1 MMILHKLIRYSLLA
15 LFSFLLVLAF
25 KIHPSYSQSI
35 PFTLPRQLP
44 PISSAK
50 PLRTSADS
58 SAYSPLK
65 TTDFPNHNNPPTIQL
80 SSAQDIT
87 DLEEQ
92 ARQLYENGQ
101 FDKAV
106 DLLKQVATEAT
117 KLGDR
122 LTQARIQR
130 NLALVYQK
138 QGKITLGSEAITESL
153 KILQEGITLGNP
165 NQVTRLLA
173 QAMEVQGELQLALG
187 ESQTALETWKKT
199 AEIYQTVEDLA
210 GINRSKINQAQALQK
225 LGLYRQAIRT
235 LTEVGNTLKTQPDSI
250 VKAKG
255 LQSLGEALR
264 VVGVLTPS
272 QEILQQSLAVA
283 EKLQIPDSIA
293 ATLISLGNLAYTKKE
308 TDKALDFYQRAA
320 TEATSTTTEI
330 QANLNKLRV
339 LVEQKESSNAFVLAS
354 KINSNLDKLT
364 PSQSAIYARIN
375 LAESLIKLGNK
386 TDVTK
391 ILTTALAEARTIQDK
406 RGESYVLG
414 SLGGLY
420 EENKQWQ
427 DAQKLTQEALIL
439 AQGSNAPDIAYRW
452 QWQLG
457 RILKVQQDREGAI
470 ASYIEAVKTLK
481 SLRSDLVAISSD
493 VQFSFRESV
502 EPVYRQLVALLLQ
515 PNPEGTKQEDLA
527 KARST
532 IESLQLA
539 ELDNF
544 FRDACID
551 AKPAQIDNLDRRAAI
566 FYPII
571 LRDRLEVILSLPGQ
585 PLRNYFIPLPE
596 EEINKTLKAL
606 RDSIIIPR
614 LQLSIKNLLVPAKQL
629 YDWLIEPVTEELAA
643 SGVETLVFVPDGAIR
658 NVPLSAL
665 YDGKQYLIEKYSI
678 AIAPGLQLIDPQ
690 PLVREKLN
698 ILAFGLSEARQDFPA
713 LPNVKLELENIQNEI
728 PGQVLLDQAFTN
740 VNFQKAIESSQS
752 PVVHLATHGEFSSDA
767 DNTFVLAWDERIPAR
782 EFAQL
787 LRNENGNKTNPIELL
802 VLSACQT
809 AEGDNRAAL
818 GLAGVAVRAG
828 ARSTLASL
836 WFVSDRATSLLM
848 SKFYQELTGTQDTK
862 AESLRQ
868 AQLSILQQKKFAHPY
883 YWAAFILVGNWL

>member
-1 MMILHKLIRYSLLA
+1 MMIPNKIIRYSLLA

-25 KIHPSYSQSI
+25 KVLPSYSQFI
-35 PFTLPRQLP
+35 PFKPPSQLP
-44 PISSAK
+44 LTFSAK

-58 SAYSPLK
+58 SAHSPLK
-65 TTDFPNHNNPPTIQL
+65 TTDLSNNNDPPTIQI
-80 SSAQDIT
+80 SSPQDIT
-87 DLEEQ
+87 NLEEQ
-92 ARQLYENGQ
+92 ARQLYESGQ
-101 FDKAV
+101 FDQAV
-106 DLLKQVATEAT
+106 ELLKKGITEAIN
-117 KLGDR
+117 LGDP

-138 QGKITLGSEAITESL
+138 QGKITLGNETIAESL
-153 KILQEGITLGNP
+153 RILETGENLGNP
-165 NQVTRLLA
+165 KEVTRLLA
-173 QAMEVQGELQLALG
+173 QTMEVQGGLQLALG
-187 ESQTALETWKKT
+187 ESQVALETWKKT
-199 AEIYQTVEDLA
+199 AETYRKIEEIG
-210 GINRSKINQAQALQK
+210 GIERSKINQAQALQK

-250 VKAKG
+250 MKVKG
-255 LQSLGEALR
+255 FQSLGEALR
-264 VVGVLTPS
+264 VVGVFKES
-272 QEILQQSLAVA
+272 QEILQKSLAVA
-283 EKLQIPDSIA
+283 EKLQVPDSIA
-293 ATLISLGNLAYTKKE
+293 TTLISLGNVAYMEKE

-320 TEATSTTTEI
+320 QEAPSVTTQI
-330 QANLNKLRV
+330 QANLNQLRV
-339 LVEQKESSNAFVLAS
+339 LVDQKQSSKTSALANTIKS
-354 KINSNLDKLT
+354 DLNKLT
-364 PSQSAIYARIN
+364 PSQRSIYGRIN
-375 LAESLIKLGNK
+375 LAESLIKLGDK
-386 TDVTK
+386 ADVVNV
-391 ILTTALAEARTIQDK
+391 LTTALAEARSIQDK
-406 RGESYVLG
+406 RGESYALG

-420 EENKQWQ
+420 EENKQWA

-439 AQGSNAPDIAYRW
+439 AQGSNAADIAYRW

-457 RILKVQQDREGAI
+457 RILRSQKDREGAI
-470 ASYIEAVKTLK
+470 ASYTEAVKTLK

-493 VQFSFRESV
+493 LQFSFRESV
-502 EPVYRQLVALLLQ
+502 EPVYRELVALLLQ
-515 PNPEGTKQEDLA
+515 PSPEGTKQADLA
-527 KARST
+527 KARAT

-551 AKPAQIDNLDRRAAI
+551 AKPAQIDNIDKTAAI

-571 LRDRLEVILSLPGQ
+571 LRDRLEVILALPGE
-585 PLRNYFIPLPE
+585 PLRNYSTPLPE
-596 EEINKTLKAL
+596 EEINKTLKDL

-629 YDWLIEPVTEELAA
+629 YDWLIAPVAEELAS
-643 SGVETLVFVPDGAIR
+643 SGVKTIVFVPDGAIR

-698 ILAFGLSEARQDFPA
+698 ILAFGLSEARQNFAA
-713 LPNVKLELENIQNEI
+713 LPNVKFELENIQKEI
-728 PGQVLLDQAFTN
+728 TGQVLLDEAFTN
-740 VNFQKAIESSQS
+740 VNFQKAIESSSS

-767 DNTFVLAWDERIPAR
+767 DNTFVLAWDQRIPAR

-787 LRNENGNKTNPIELL
+787 LRNEEGNKTNPIELL

-862 AESLRQ
+862 AEALRQ
-868 AQLSILQQKKFAHPY
+868 AQLSILQQKRLAHPY

>member
-1 MMILHKLIRYSLLA
+1 MIVPNKIIRYSLLA
-15 LFSFLLVLAF
+15 LFSFLLVLGF
-25 KIHPSYSQSI
+25 KVLPSYSQ
-35 PFTLPRQLP
+35 FTSFTPPSQLP
-44 PISSAK
+44 LISSAK

-58 SAYSPLK
+58 SAYSALK
-65 TTDFPNHNNPPTIQL
+65 TTDFPNNNNSPTIQQSL
-80 SSAQDIT
+80 TQDIAN
-87 DLEEQ
+87 LEQQ
-92 ARQLYENGQ
+92 ARQLYESGQ
-101 FDKAV
+101 FEQALE
-106 DLLKQVATEAT
+106 LLKQGLTEAT
-117 KLGDR
+117 NSGDK

-138 QGKITLGSEAITESL
+138 QGKITLGNEAIIESL
-153 KILQEGITLGNP
+153 KILQTGVNLGNP
-165 NQVTRLLA
+165 KEITRLLA
-173 QAMEVQGELQLALG
+173 QTMEMQGELQLALG
-187 ESQTALETWKKT
+187 ESQAALDTWKKT
-199 AEIYQTVEDLA
+199 AENYEKIEDLG

-235 LTEVGNTLKTQPDSI
+235 LTEVGNTLKTQPDSLL
-250 VKAKG
+250 KAKG

-264 VVGVLTPS
+264 VVGVLKKS
-272 QEILQQSLAVA
+272 QEILQQSFAVA
-283 EKLQIPDSIA
+283 EKLQVPDSIA
-293 ATLISLGNLAYTKKE
+293 ATLISLGNLAYMEKE
-308 TDKALDFYQRAA
+308 TDKALNFYQRAA
-320 TEATSTTTEI
+320 KEADSATTQI
-330 QANLNKLRV
+330 QASLNLLRV
-339 LVEQKESSNAFVLAS
+339 LVEQKQSSNASVLANT
-354 KINSNLDKLT
+354 INSNLAKLT
-364 PSQSAIYARIN
+364 PSQSTIFATIN

-386 TDVTK
+386 PEAAK
-391 ILTTALAEARTIQDK
+391 ILPKALAEARSIQNK
-406 RGESYVLG
+406 RGESYALG

-420 EENKQWQ
+420 EKNNQWE

-439 AQGSNAPDIAYRW
+439 AQGNNAPDIAYRW

-457 RILKVQQDREGAI
+457 RILRNQHDREGAI
-470 ASYIEAVKTLK
+470 ASYTEAVKTLK
-481 SLRSDLVAISSD
+481 SLRSDLVAVSSD

-502 EPVYRQLVALLLQ
+502 EPVYRELVALLLQ
-515 PNPEGTKQEDLA
+515 PNPEGNKQEDLA
-527 KARST
+527 KARAT

-551 AKPAQIDNLDRRAAI
+551 AKPAQIDNIDQTAAI

-571 LRDRLEVILSLPGQ
+571 LRDRLEVILALPGK
-585 PLRNYFIPLPE
+585 PLLNYSILLPE
-596 EEINKTLKAL
+596 EEINKTLNAL

-629 YDWLIEPVTEELAA
+629 YDWLIDPVAGELAA
-643 SGVETLVFVPDGAIR
+643 SGVKTLVFVPDGAIR

-690 PLVREKLN
+690 PLLRENLN
-698 ILAFGLSEARQDFPA
+698 ILAFGLSEARQNFAA
-713 LPNVKLELENIQNEI
+713 LPNVKLELENIQKEI
-728 PGQVLLDQAFTN
+728 PGKVLLDEAFTN
-740 VNFQKAIESSQS
+740 VNFQKTLESSQS
-752 PVVHLATHGEFSSDA
+752 PVIHLATHGEFSSDA
-767 DNTFVLAWDERIPAR
+767 ENTFVLAWDERIPAR

-787 LRNENGNKTNPIELL
+787 LRNEQGKKTNPIELL

-848 SKFYQELTGTQDTK
+848 SKFYQELTSTQNTK
-862 AESLRQ
+862 AEALRQ
-868 AQLSILQQKKFAHPY
+868 AQLSILQQKRLAHPY

>member
-1 MMILHKLIRYSLLA
+1 MS
-15 LFSFLLVLAF
+15 
-25 KIHPSYSQSI
+25 
-35 PFTLPRQLP
+35 
-44 PISSAK
+44 
-50 PLRTSADS
+50 
-58 SAYSPLK
+58 
-65 TTDFPNHNNPPTIQL
+65 NNNNTPTIQQ
-80 SSAQDIT
+80 SFTQDIAN
-87 DLEEQ
+87 LEQQ
-92 ARQLYENGQ
+92 ARQLYEAGELE
-101 FDKAV
+101 KAV
-106 DLLKQVATEAT
+106 EILKQIATEAANH
-117 KLGDR
+117 GDKI
-122 LTQARIQR
+122 TQARIQR

-138 QGKITLGSEAITESL
+138 QGKITLGNEAIAESL
-153 KILQEGITLGNP
+153 KILETGDNLINSKE
-165 NQVTRLLA
+165 VTRLLA
-173 QAMEVQGELQLALG
+173 QTLEVQGELQLALG

-199 AEIYQTVEDLA
+199 AEIYQEIEDID

-235 LTEVGNTLKTQPDSI
+235 LTEVGNTLKIQPDSI

-264 VVGVLTPS
+264 VVGMLTPS

-283 EKLQIPDSIA
+283 EKLQVPDSIA
-293 ATLISLGNLAYTKKE
+293 ATLISLGNVAYMEKE

-320 TEATSTTTEI
+320 KEADSATTQI
-330 QANLNKLRV
+330 QANLNQLRV
-339 LVEQKESSNAFVLAS
+339 FVEQKQLSNASVLANTI
-354 KINSNLDKLT
+354 KSNLDKLT
-364 PSQSAIYARIN
+364 PSQNSIYARIN
-375 LAESLIKLGNK
+375 LAESLIKLENK
-386 TDVTK
+386 GDVAK
-391 ILTTALAEARTIQDK
+391 VLATALAEARSIQDK
-406 RGESYVLG
+406 RGESYALG
-414 SLGGLY
+414 SLGELY
-420 EENKQWQ
+420 EENKQWE

-439 AQGSNAPDIAYRW
+439 AQVSNAADIAYRW

-457 RILKVQQDREGAI
+457 RILRYQKDREGAI
-470 ASYIEAVKTLK
+470 ASYTEAVKTLK
-481 SLRSDLVAISSD
+481 SLRSDLVAVTSD

-502 EPVYRQLVALLLQ
+502 EPVYRQLVALLLE
-515 PNPEGTKQEDLA
+515 PNEEGTKQEDLA
-527 KARST
+527 KARAT

-551 AKPAQIDNLDRRAAI
+551 AKPAQIDNIDQTAAI

-571 LRDRLEVILSLPGQ
+571 LKERLEVILALPGQ
-585 PLRNYFIPLPE
+585 PLRNYSTPLPE
-596 EEINKTLKAL
+596 EEINKTLNAL

-629 YDWLIEPVTEELAA
+629 YDWLISPVAGELAA
-643 SGVETLVFVPDGAIR
+643 SGVKTLVFVPDGAIR

-698 ILAFGLSEARQDFPA
+698 ILAFGLSEARQNFAA
-713 LPNVKLELENIQNEI
+713 LPNVKFELENIQKEI
-728 PGQVLLDQAFTN
+728 PGQVLLDEAFTN
-740 VNFQKAIESSQS
+740 VNFQKAIESSSS

-787 LRNENGNKTNPIELL
+787 LRNEEGNKTNPIELL

>member
-1 MMILHKLIRYSLLA
+1 MNHHKTIRYSLLA
-15 LFSFLLVLAF
+15 LLSFLLVLAF
-25 KIHPSYSQSI
+25 KVLPSYSQFR
-35 PFTLPRQLP
+35 PFTPSSQLP

-50 PLRTSADS
+50 PPRTSADS
-58 SAYSPLK
+58 SAHSALK
-65 TTDFPNHNNPPTIQL
+65 TTDFPNNNNPPTIQL
-80 SSAQDIT
+80 SSPQDIT
-87 DLEEQ
+87 NLEEQ

-101 FDKAV
+101 FEQAV
-106 DLLKQVATEAT
+106 QLLKQGLTEAT
-117 KLGDR
+117 NGGDK

-138 QGKITLGSEAITESL
+138 QGKITLGNKAIAESL
-153 KILQEGITLGNP
+153 KILQTGENLGNP
-165 NQVTRLLA
+165 KEVTRLLA
-173 QAMEVQGELQLALG
+173 QSMEVQGELQLALG
-187 ESQTALETWKKT
+187 ESQTALDTWKKT
-199 AEIYQTVEDLA
+199 AETYQKIEDIG

-264 VVGVLTPS
+264 VVGMLKPS

-283 EKLQIPDSIA
+283 EKLQVPDSIA
-293 ATLISLGNLAYTKKE
+293 ATLISLGNLAYMEKE

-320 TEATSTTTEI
+320 KEADSTTTQI
-330 QANLNKLRV
+330 QVNLNKLRV
-339 LVEQKESSNAFVLAS
+339 LVEQKQSSNASALANT
-354 KINSNLDKLT
+354 INSNLAQLT
-364 PSQSAIYARIN
+364 PSQSSIYARIN

-386 TDVTK
+386 VDVSTV
-391 ILTTALAEARTIQDK
+391 LATALAEARSIQDK
-406 RGESYVLG
+406 RGESYALG
-414 SLGGLY
+414 SLGELY
-420 EENKQWQ
+420 EENQQWE
-427 DAQKLTQEALIL
+427 DARKLTQEALIL
-439 AQGSNAPDIAYRW
+439 AQGSNSADIAYRW

-457 RILKVQQDREGAI
+457 RILKVQNNREGAI
-470 ASYIEAVKTLK
+470 ASYTEAVKTLK
-481 SLRSDLVAISSD
+481 SLRSDLVAVSSD

-515 PNPEGTKQEDLA
+515 PNSEGTKQEDLA
-527 KARST
+527 KARAT

-551 AKPAQIDNLDRRAAI
+551 AKPAQIDNIDQTAAI

-571 LRDRLEVILSLPGQ
+571 LRDRLEVIVALPGQ
-585 PLRNYFIPLPE
+585 PLRNYSTPLPE
-596 EEINKTLKAL
+596 EEINKTLNAL

-614 LQLSIKNLLVPAKQL
+614 LQLSIKNLLFPAKQL
-629 YDWLIEPVTEELAA
+629 YDWLISPVAGELAV
-643 SGVETLVFVPDGAIR
+643 SGVKTLVFVPDGAIR

-678 AIAPGLQLIDPQ
+678 GIAPGLQLIDPQ

-698 ILAFGLSEARQDFPA
+698 ILAFGLSEARQNFAA
-713 LPNVKLELENIQNEI
+713 LPNVKFELENIQKEI
-728 PGQVLLDQAFTN
+728 SGQVLLDEAFTN
-740 VNFQKAIESSQS
+740 VNFQKAIESSSS

-787 LRNENGNKTNPIELL
+787 LRNEEGNKTNPIELL

-848 SKFYQELTGTQDTK
+848 SKFYQELTATQDTK
-862 AESLRQ
+862 AEALRQ
-868 AQLSILQQKKFAHPY
+868 AQLSILQQKRLAHPY